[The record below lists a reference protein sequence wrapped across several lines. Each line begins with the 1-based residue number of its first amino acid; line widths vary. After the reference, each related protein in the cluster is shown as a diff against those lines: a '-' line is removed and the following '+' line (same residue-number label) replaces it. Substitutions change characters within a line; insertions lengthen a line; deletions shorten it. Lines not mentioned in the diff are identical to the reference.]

1 MDNII
6 LSPEELSTI
15 LDLKNKK
22 DILINSFGILETEYQ
37 SEKLNLLNQLQEIN
51 TIQEKLGVLLQQKY
65 GEGIINLNSGTFVK
79 TWFWEFLTY
88 L

>member
-1 MDNII
+1 MDNIV

-22 DILINSFGILETEYQ
+22 DLLINSFGILETEYQ
-37 SEKLNLLNQLQEIN
+37 SKKINLLNQLQEIN

-79 TWFWEFLTY
+79 T
-88 L
+88 

>member
-6 LSPEELSTI
+6 LSSEELSTI

-22 DILINSFGILETEYQ
+22 DLLINSFGILETEYQ
-37 SEKLNLLNQLQEIN
+37 SEKINLLNQLQEIN

-65 GEGIINLNSGTFVK
+65 GEGIINLNSGTFIK
-79 TWFWEFLTY
+79 T
-88 L
+88 

>member
-15 LDLKNKK
+15 LDLKSKK
-22 DILINSFGILETEYQ
+22 DLLINSFGHLETEYQ
-37 SEKLNLLNQLQEIN
+37 TKKLNLLNQLQEIN

-65 GEGIINLNSGTFVK
+65 GEGIINLNTGTFVK
-79 TWFWEFLTY
+79 T
-88 L
+88 

>member
-1 MDNII
+1 MDNIV

-22 DILINSFGILETEYQ
+22 DLLINSFGILETEYQ
-37 SEKLNLLNQLQEIN
+37 SEKINLLNQLQEIN

-65 GEGIINLNSGTFVK
+65 GEGIINLNSGTFTK
-79 TWFWEFLTY
+79 T
-88 L
+88 

>member
-79 TWFWEFLTY
+79 T
-88 L
+88 

>member
-1 MDNII
+1 
-6 LSPEELSTI
+6 
-15 LDLKNKK
+15 
-22 DILINSFGILETEYQ
+22 
-37 SEKLNLLNQLQEIN
+37 
-51 TIQEKLGVLLQQKY
+51 LLQQKY